1 MIEIAGAF
9 ALTMVV
15 FGVYVAWLVIAEQ
28 RAGAAAAFWVET
40 PGEVLIEQCRVQ
52 VAEMIE
58 SVAVVRDLSSY
69 PLPDEYRAAA

>member
-9 ALTMVV
+9 ALTMML
-15 FGVYVAWLVIAEQ
+15 FGAYVAWMVFAEQ
-28 RAGAAAAFWVET
+28 RARANEAFWVET
-40 PGEVLIEQCRVQ
+40 PGEVLIEQCRAH
-52 VAEMIE
+52 VAELIE